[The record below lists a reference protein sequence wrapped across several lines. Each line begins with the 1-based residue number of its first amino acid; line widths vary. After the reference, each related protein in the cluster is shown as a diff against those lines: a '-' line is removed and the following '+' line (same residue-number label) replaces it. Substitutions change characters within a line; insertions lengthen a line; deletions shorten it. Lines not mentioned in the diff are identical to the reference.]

1 MTEKLPSYSVL
12 MSVYFKEKKDWLI
25 QSIESMLNQTVLTD
39 DFVLVKD
46 GKLTDELNETISE
59 YCEKYPDIFH
69 IIELEN
75 GQPMIFEQSARQ
87 IKSYLIANGR
97 GFSKGFVFKYFKKD
111 FNVYSVNSPLV
122 SYYSVDNSFVLTQV
136 TQNNFQE
143 VLCLKTSCATLVF
156 NNKLYVF
163 YLDNSLMGVCSDN
176 LTEKHCIVENISGSN
191 HISAFVH
198 NNCIFVTTDNTLYE
212 IDLNFNVV
220 CKQEINLSLNNMTN
234 NNTTNNYK
242 AYNASYNSN
251 SYKELVYNYNIL
263 KRDVEKLNNKYNELS
278 NYVGSMQEQIRR
290 LRLN

>member
-1 MTEKLPSYSVL
+1 MY
-12 MSVYFKEKKDWLI
+12 
-25 QSIESMLNQTVLTD
+25 
-39 DFVLVKD
+39 
-46 GKLTDELNETISE
+46 
-59 YCEKYPDIFH
+59 H

-97 GFSKGFVFKYFKKD
+97 VFSKGYVFKDFKKD

-136 TQNNFQE
+136 TQNSFQE

-198 NNCIFVTTDNTLYE
+198 NNSIFVTTDNALYE
-212 IDLNFNVV
+212 IDFNFNVV

-234 NNTTNNYK
+234 SNTTNNYK
-242 AYNASYNSN
+242 AYNASSTSN

>member
-1 MTEKLPSYSVL
+1 MY
-12 MSVYFKEKKDWLI
+12 
-25 QSIESMLNQTVLTD
+25 
-39 DFVLVKD
+39 
-46 GKLTDELNETISE
+46 
-59 YCEKYPDIFH
+59 H

-75 GQPMIFEQSARQ
+75 DQPMIFEQSARQ

-97 GFSKGFVFKYFKKD
+97 VFSKGYVFKDFKKD

-136 TQNNFQE
+136 TQNSFQE

-198 NNCIFVTTDNTLYE
+198 NNCIFVTTDNALYE

-220 CKQEINLSLNNMTN
+220 CKQEINLSLNNLPN

-242 AYNASYNSN
+242 AYNASSTSN

>member
-1 MTEKLPSYSVL
+1 MY
-12 MSVYFKEKKDWLI
+12 
-25 QSIESMLNQTVLTD
+25 
-39 DFVLVKD
+39 
-46 GKLTDELNETISE
+46 
-59 YCEKYPDIFH
+59 H

-97 GFSKGFVFKYFKKD
+97 VFSKGYVFKDFKKD
-111 FNVYSVNSPLV
+111 FNVYLVNSPLV

-136 TQNNFQE
+136 TQNSFQE

-176 LTEKHCIVENISGSN
+176 LTEKHCIVENISSSN

-198 NNCIFVTTDNTLYE
+198 NNCIFVTTDNTIYE

-220 CKQEINLSLNNMTN
+220 CKQEINLSLNNLPN

-242 AYNASYNSN
+242 AYNASSNSN

>member
-1 MTEKLPSYSVL
+1 MY
-12 MSVYFKEKKDWLI
+12 
-25 QSIESMLNQTVLTD
+25 
-39 DFVLVKD
+39 
-46 GKLTDELNETISE
+46 
-59 YCEKYPDIFH
+59 H

-97 GFSKGFVFKYFKKD
+97 VFSKGYVFKDFKKD
-111 FNVYSVNSPLV
+111 FNVYLVNSPLV

-136 TQNNFQE
+136 TQNSFQE

-176 LTEKHCIVENISGSN
+176 LTEKHCIVENISSSN

-198 NNCIFVTTDNTLYE
+198 NNCIFVTTDNTIYE

-220 CKQEINLSLNNMTN
+220 CKQEINLSLNNLPN

>member
-1 MTEKLPSYSVL
+1 MY
-12 MSVYFKEKKDWLI
+12 
-25 QSIESMLNQTVLTD
+25 
-39 DFVLVKD
+39 
-46 GKLTDELNETISE
+46 
-59 YCEKYPDIFH
+59 H

-97 GFSKGFVFKYFKKD
+97 VFSKGYVFKDFKKD

-143 VLCLKTSCATLVF
+143 VLCLKTSC
-156 NNKLYVF
+156 
-163 YLDNSLMGVCSDN
+163 SDN
-176 LTEKHCIVENISGSN
+176 LTETHCIVENISGSN

-220 CKQEINLSLNNMTN
+220 CKQEINHSLNNMTN
-234 NNTTNNYK
+234 RNTTNNYK
-242 AYNASYNSN
+242 AYTSNSN

>member
-1 MTEKLPSYSVL
+1 MY
-12 MSVYFKEKKDWLI
+12 
-25 QSIESMLNQTVLTD
+25 
-39 DFVLVKD
+39 
-46 GKLTDELNETISE
+46 
-59 YCEKYPDIFH
+59 H

-97 GFSKGFVFKYFKKD
+97 VFSKGYVFKDFKKD

-136 TQNNFQE
+136 TQNSFQE

-176 LTEKHCIVENISGSN
+176 LTEKHCIVENISSSN

-198 NNCIFVTTDNTLYE
+198 NNCIFVTTDNALYE

-220 CKQEINLSLNNMTN
+220 CKQEINLPLNNLPN

-242 AYNASYNSN
+242 AYNASSNSN

>member
-1 MTEKLPSYSVL
+1 MY
-12 MSVYFKEKKDWLI
+12 
-25 QSIESMLNQTVLTD
+25 
-39 DFVLVKD
+39 
-46 GKLTDELNETISE
+46 
-59 YCEKYPDIFH
+59 H

-97 GFSKGFVFKYFKKD
+97 VFSKGYVFKDFKKD

-136 TQNNFQE
+136 KQNSFQE

-198 NNCIFVTTDNTLYE
+198 NNCIFVTTDNALYE

-220 CKQEINLSLNNMTN
+220 CKQEINLSLNNLPN

-242 AYNASYNSN
+242 AYNASSTSN

-263 KRDVEKLNNKYNELS
+263 KRDIEKLNNKYNELS

>member
-1 MTEKLPSYSVL
+1 MY
-12 MSVYFKEKKDWLI
+12 
-25 QSIESMLNQTVLTD
+25 
-39 DFVLVKD
+39 
-46 GKLTDELNETISE
+46 
-59 YCEKYPDIFH
+59 H

-97 GFSKGFVFKYFKKD
+97 VFSKGYVFKDFKKD

-136 TQNNFQE
+136 TQNSFQE

-176 LTEKHCIVENISGSN
+176 LTEKHCIVENISSSN

-198 NNCIFVTTDNTLYE
+198 NNCIFVTTDNALYK

-234 NNTTNNYK
+234 SNTTNNYK
-242 AYNASYNSN
+242 AYNASSTSN

>member
-1 MTEKLPSYSVL
+1 MY
-12 MSVYFKEKKDWLI
+12 
-25 QSIESMLNQTVLTD
+25 
-39 DFVLVKD
+39 
-46 GKLTDELNETISE
+46 
-59 YCEKYPDIFH
+59 H

-97 GFSKGFVFKYFKKD
+97 VFSKGYVFKDFKKD

-136 TQNNFQE
+136 TQNSFQE

-176 LTEKHCIVENISGSN
+176 FTEKHCIVENISGSN

-234 NNTTNNYK
+234 SNTTNNYK
-242 AYNASYNSN
+242 AYNASSTSN

-263 KRDVEKLNNKYNELS
+263 KRDIEKLNNKYNELS

>member
-1 MTEKLPSYSVL
+1 MY
-12 MSVYFKEKKDWLI
+12 
-25 QSIESMLNQTVLTD
+25 
-39 DFVLVKD
+39 
-46 GKLTDELNETISE
+46 
-59 YCEKYPDIFH
+59 H

-75 GQPMIFEQSARQ
+75 DQPMIFEQSARQ

-97 GFSKGFVFKYFKKD
+97 VFSKGYVFKDFKKD

-136 TQNNFQE
+136 TQNSFQE

-176 LTEKHCIVENISGSN
+176 LTGKHCIVENISGSN

-198 NNCIFVTTDNTLYE
+198 NNCIFVTTDNALYE

-220 CKQEINLSLNNMTN
+220 CKQEINLSLNNLPN

-242 AYNASYNSN
+242 AYNASSTSN

-263 KRDVEKLNNKYNELS
+263 KRDIEKLNNKYNELS

>member
-1 MTEKLPSYSVL
+1 MWEVFMY
-12 MSVYFKEKKDWLI
+12 
-25 QSIESMLNQTVLTD
+25 
-39 DFVLVKD
+39 
-46 GKLTDELNETISE
+46 
-59 YCEKYPDIFH
+59 H

-97 GFSKGFVFKYFKKD
+97 VFSKGYVFKDFKKD

-136 TQNNFQE
+136 TQNSFQE

-176 LTEKHCIVENISGSN
+176 LTEKHCIVENISSSN

-198 NNCIFVTTDNTLYE
+198 NNCIFVTTDNALYE

-234 NNTTNNYK
+234 SNTTNNYK
-242 AYNASYNSN
+242 AYNASSNSN

>member
-1 MTEKLPSYSVL
+1 MY
-12 MSVYFKEKKDWLI
+12 
-25 QSIESMLNQTVLTD
+25 
-39 DFVLVKD
+39 
-46 GKLTDELNETISE
+46 
-59 YCEKYPDIFH
+59 H

-97 GFSKGFVFKYFKKD
+97 VFSKGYVFKDFKKD
-111 FNVYSVNSPLV
+111 FNVYLVNSPLV

-136 TQNNFQE
+136 TQNSFQE

-176 LTEKHCIVENISGSN
+176 LTEKHCIVENISSSN

-198 NNCIFVTTDNTLYE
+198 NNCIFVTTDNTIYE

-220 CKQEINLSLNNMTN
+220 CKQEINLSLNNLPN

-242 AYNASYNSN
+242 TYNASSTSN

>member
-1 MTEKLPSYSVL
+1 MY
-12 MSVYFKEKKDWLI
+12 
-25 QSIESMLNQTVLTD
+25 
-39 DFVLVKD
+39 
-46 GKLTDELNETISE
+46 
-59 YCEKYPDIFH
+59 H

-97 GFSKGFVFKYFKKD
+97 VFSKGYVFKDFKKD

-136 TQNNFQE
+136 TQNSFQE

-198 NNCIFVTTDNTLYE
+198 NNCIFVTTDNALYK

-220 CKQEINLSLNNMTN
+220 CKQEINLSLNNLPN

-242 AYNASYNSN
+242 AYNASSTSN

-263 KRDVEKLNNKYNELS
+263 KRDIEKLNNKYNELS

>member
-1 MTEKLPSYSVL
+1 MWEVFMY
-12 MSVYFKEKKDWLI
+12 
-25 QSIESMLNQTVLTD
+25 
-39 DFVLVKD
+39 
-46 GKLTDELNETISE
+46 
-59 YCEKYPDIFH
+59 H

-97 GFSKGFVFKYFKKD
+97 VFSKGYVFKDFKKD

-136 TQNNFQE
+136 TQNSFQE

-176 LTEKHCIVENISGSN
+176 LTEKHCIVENISSAN

-198 NNCIFVTTDNTLYE
+198 NNCIFVTTDNTIYE

-220 CKQEINLSLNNMTN
+220 CKQEINLSLNNLPN

-242 AYNASYNSN
+242 AYNASSNSN

-278 NYVGSMQEQIRR
+278 NYVGSIQEQIRR

>member
-1 MTEKLPSYSVL
+1 MY
-12 MSVYFKEKKDWLI
+12 
-25 QSIESMLNQTVLTD
+25 
-39 DFVLVKD
+39 
-46 GKLTDELNETISE
+46 
-59 YCEKYPDIFH
+59 H

-97 GFSKGFVFKYFKKD
+97 VFSKGYVFKDFKKV

-136 TQNNFQE
+136 TQNSFQE

-191 HISAFVH
+191 HISAFLH
-198 NNCIFVTTDNTLYE
+198 NNCIFVTTDNALYE

-220 CKQEINLSLNNMTN
+220 CKQEINLSLNNLPN

-242 AYNASYNSN
+242 AYNASSTSN

-263 KRDVEKLNNKYNELS
+263 KRDIEKLNNKYNELS

>member
-1 MTEKLPSYSVL
+1 MY
-12 MSVYFKEKKDWLI
+12 
-25 QSIESMLNQTVLTD
+25 
-39 DFVLVKD
+39 
-46 GKLTDELNETISE
+46 
-59 YCEKYPDIFH
+59 H

-97 GFSKGFVFKYFKKD
+97 VFSKGYVFKDFKKD

-136 TQNNFQE
+136 TQNSFQE
-143 VLCLKTSCATLVF
+143 VLCLKTSCATLVV

-198 NNCIFVTTDNTLYE
+198 NNCIFVTTDNALYE

-234 NNTTNNYK
+234 SNTTNNYK
-242 AYNASYNSN
+242 AYNASSTSN

>member
-1 MTEKLPSYSVL
+1 MWEVFMY
-12 MSVYFKEKKDWLI
+12 
-25 QSIESMLNQTVLTD
+25 
-39 DFVLVKD
+39 
-46 GKLTDELNETISE
+46 
-59 YCEKYPDIFH
+59 H

-87 IKSYLIANGR
+87 IKSYLIANSR
-97 GFSKGFVFKYFKKD
+97 VFSKGYVFKDFKKE
-111 FNVYSVNSPLV
+111 FIVYSVNSPLV
-122 SYYSVDNSFVLTQV
+122 SYYSVVNSFVLTQV
-136 TQNNFQE
+136 TQNSFQE

-176 LTEKHCIVENISGSN
+176 LTEKHCIVENISSSN

-234 NNTTNNYK
+234 SNTTNNYK
-242 AYNASYNSN
+242 AYNASSNSN

>member
-1 MTEKLPSYSVL
+1 MY
-12 MSVYFKEKKDWLI
+12 
-25 QSIESMLNQTVLTD
+25 
-39 DFVLVKD
+39 
-46 GKLTDELNETISE
+46 
-59 YCEKYPDIFH
+59 H

-87 IKSYLIANGR
+87 IKSYLIANCR
-97 GFSKGFVFKYFKKD
+97 FFSKGYVFKDFKKD

-136 TQNNFQE
+136 TQNSFQE

-198 NNCIFVTTDNTLYE
+198 NNCIFVTTDNALYE

-220 CKQEINLSLNNMTN
+220 CKQEINLSLNNLPN

-242 AYNASYNSN
+242 AYNASSTSN

-263 KRDVEKLNNKYNELS
+263 KRDIEKLNNKYNELS

>member
-1 MTEKLPSYSVL
+1 MY
-12 MSVYFKEKKDWLI
+12 
-25 QSIESMLNQTVLTD
+25 
-39 DFVLVKD
+39 
-46 GKLTDELNETISE
+46 
-59 YCEKYPDIFH
+59 H

-97 GFSKGFVFKYFKKD
+97 VFSKGYVFKDFKKD

-136 TQNNFQE
+136 TQNSFQE

-198 NNCIFVTTDNTLYE
+198 NNCIFVTTDNAIYE

-220 CKQEINLSLNNMTN
+220 CKQEINLSLNNLPN

-242 AYNASYNSN
+242 AYNASSTSN

>member
-1 MTEKLPSYSVL
+1 MY
-12 MSVYFKEKKDWLI
+12 
-25 QSIESMLNQTVLTD
+25 
-39 DFVLVKD
+39 
-46 GKLTDELNETISE
+46 
-59 YCEKYPDIFH
+59 H

-97 GFSKGFVFKYFKKD
+97 VFSKGYVFKDFKKD

-136 TQNNFQE
+136 TQNSFQE

-198 NNCIFVTTDNTLYE
+198 NNCIFVTTDNALYE

-220 CKQEINLSLNNMTN
+220 CKREINLSLNNLPN

-242 AYNASYNSN
+242 AYNASSTSN

-263 KRDVEKLNNKYNELS
+263 KRDIEKLNNKYNELS

>member
-1 MTEKLPSYSVL
+1 MY
-12 MSVYFKEKKDWLI
+12 
-25 QSIESMLNQTVLTD
+25 
-39 DFVLVKD
+39 
-46 GKLTDELNETISE
+46 
-59 YCEKYPDIFH
+59 H

-97 GFSKGFVFKYFKKD
+97 VFSKGYVFKDFKKD

-136 TQNNFQE
+136 TQNSFQE

-176 LTEKHCIVENISGSN
+176 LTEKHCIVENISSSN

-198 NNCIFVTTDNTLYE
+198 NNCIFVTTDNTIYE

-220 CKQEINLSLNNMTN
+220 CKQEINLSLNNLPN

-242 AYNASYNSN
+242 AYNASSTSN

>member
-1 MTEKLPSYSVL
+1 MY
-12 MSVYFKEKKDWLI
+12 
-25 QSIESMLNQTVLTD
+25 
-39 DFVLVKD
+39 
-46 GKLTDELNETISE
+46 
-59 YCEKYPDIFH
+59 H

-97 GFSKGFVFKYFKKD
+97 VFSKGYVFKDFKKD

-136 TQNNFQE
+136 TQNSFQE

-198 NNCIFVTTDNTLYE
+198 NNCIFVTTDNALYK

-220 CKQEINLSLNNMTN
+220 CKQEINLSLNNLPN

-242 AYNASYNSN
+242 AYNASSTSN

>member
-1 MTEKLPSYSVL
+1 MY
-12 MSVYFKEKKDWLI
+12 
-25 QSIESMLNQTVLTD
+25 
-39 DFVLVKD
+39 
-46 GKLTDELNETISE
+46 
-59 YCEKYPDIFH
+59 H

-97 GFSKGFVFKYFKKD
+97 VFSKGYVFKDFKKD

-136 TQNNFQE
+136 TQNSFQE

-176 LTEKHCIVENISGSN
+176 LTEKHCIVENISSSN

-198 NNCIFVTTDNTLYE
+198 NNCIFVTTDNALYK

-234 NNTTNNYK
+234 SNTTNNYK

>member
-1 MTEKLPSYSVL
+1 MY
-12 MSVYFKEKKDWLI
+12 
-25 QSIESMLNQTVLTD
+25 
-39 DFVLVKD
+39 
-46 GKLTDELNETISE
+46 
-59 YCEKYPDIFH
+59 H

-97 GFSKGFVFKYFKKD
+97 VFSKGYVFKDFKKD

-136 TQNNFQE
+136 TQNSFQE

-176 LTEKHCIVENISGSN
+176 LTEKHCIVENISSSN

-198 NNCIFVTTDNTLYE
+198 NNCIFVTTYNALYE

-220 CKQEINLSLNNMTN
+220 CKQEINLSLNNLPN

-242 AYNASYNSN
+242 AYNASSNSN

>member
-1 MTEKLPSYSVL
+1 M
-12 MSVYFKEKKDWLI
+12 
-25 QSIESMLNQTVLTD
+25 
-39 DFVLVKD
+39 
-46 GKLTDELNETISE
+46 
-59 YCEKYPDIFH
+59 IFIATNVGGFMYH

-97 GFSKGFVFKYFKKD
+97 VFSKGYVFKDFKKD

-136 TQNNFQE
+136 TQNSFQE

-198 NNCIFVTTDNTLYE
+198 NNCIFVTTDNALYE

-234 NNTTNNYK
+234 SNTTNNYK
-242 AYNASYNSN
+242 AYNASSTSN

>member
-1 MTEKLPSYSVL
+1 MY
-12 MSVYFKEKKDWLI
+12 
-25 QSIESMLNQTVLTD
+25 
-39 DFVLVKD
+39 
-46 GKLTDELNETISE
+46 
-59 YCEKYPDIFH
+59 H

-97 GFSKGFVFKYFKKD
+97 VFSKGYVFKDFKKD

-136 TQNNFQE
+136 TQNSFQE

-176 LTEKHCIVENISGSN
+176 LTEKHCIVENISSSN

-220 CKQEINLSLNNMTN
+220 CKQEINLSLNNLPN

-242 AYNASYNSN
+242 AYNASSTSN

>member
-1 MTEKLPSYSVL
+1 MWEVFMY
-12 MSVYFKEKKDWLI
+12 
-25 QSIESMLNQTVLTD
+25 
-39 DFVLVKD
+39 
-46 GKLTDELNETISE
+46 
-59 YCEKYPDIFH
+59 H

-97 GFSKGFVFKYFKKD
+97 VFSKGYVFKDFKKD

-136 TQNNFQE
+136 TQNSFQE

-176 LTEKHCIVENISGSN
+176 LTEKHCIVDNISSSN

-198 NNCIFVTTDNTLYE
+198 NNCIFVTTDNTIYE

-234 NNTTNNYK
+234 SNTTNNYK
-242 AYNASYNSN
+242 SYTSNSN

>member
-1 MTEKLPSYSVL
+1 MY
-12 MSVYFKEKKDWLI
+12 
-25 QSIESMLNQTVLTD
+25 
-39 DFVLVKD
+39 
-46 GKLTDELNETISE
+46 
-59 YCEKYPDIFH
+59 H

-97 GFSKGFVFKYFKKD
+97 VFSKGYVFKDFKKD

-136 TQNNFQE
+136 TQNSFQE

-220 CKQEINLSLNNMTN
+220 CKQDNS
-234 NNTTNNYK
+234 NTTNNYK

>member
-1 MTEKLPSYSVL
+1 MY
-12 MSVYFKEKKDWLI
+12 
-25 QSIESMLNQTVLTD
+25 
-39 DFVLVKD
+39 
-46 GKLTDELNETISE
+46 
-59 YCEKYPDIFH
+59 H

-75 GQPMIFEQSARQ
+75 DQPMIFEQSARQ

-97 GFSKGFVFKYFKKD
+97 VFSKGYVFKDFKKD
-111 FNVYSVNSPLV
+111 FYVYSVNSPLV

-136 TQNNFQE
+136 TQNSFQE

-198 NNCIFVTTDNTLYE
+198 NNCIFVTTDNALYE

-220 CKQEINLSLNNMTN
+220 CKQEINLSLNNLPN

-242 AYNASYNSN
+242 AYNASSTSN

-263 KRDVEKLNNKYNELS
+263 KRDIEKLNNKYNELS

>member
-1 MTEKLPSYSVL
+1 MY
-12 MSVYFKEKKDWLI
+12 
-25 QSIESMLNQTVLTD
+25 
-39 DFVLVKD
+39 
-46 GKLTDELNETISE
+46 
-59 YCEKYPDIFH
+59 H

-97 GFSKGFVFKYFKKD
+97 VFSKGYVFKDFKKD
-111 FNVYSVNSPLV
+111 FNVYLVNSPLV

-136 TQNNFQE
+136 TQNSFQE

-176 LTEKHCIVENISGSN
+176 LTEKHCIVENISSSN

-220 CKQEINLSLNNMTN
+220 CKQEINLSLNNLPN

-242 AYNASYNSN
+242 AYNASSTSN

>member
-1 MTEKLPSYSVL
+1 MWEVFMY
-12 MSVYFKEKKDWLI
+12 
-25 QSIESMLNQTVLTD
+25 
-39 DFVLVKD
+39 
-46 GKLTDELNETISE
+46 
-59 YCEKYPDIFH
+59 H

-97 GFSKGFVFKYFKKD
+97 VFSKGYVFKDFKKD

-136 TQNNFQE
+136 TQNSFQE

-198 NNCIFVTTDNTLYE
+198 NNCIFVTTDNALYE

-242 AYNASYNSN
+242 AYNASSTSN

-263 KRDVEKLNNKYNELS
+263 KRDIEKLNNKYNELS

>member
-1 MTEKLPSYSVL
+1 MY
-12 MSVYFKEKKDWLI
+12 
-25 QSIESMLNQTVLTD
+25 
-39 DFVLVKD
+39 
-46 GKLTDELNETISE
+46 
-59 YCEKYPDIFH
+59 H

-97 GFSKGFVFKYFKKD
+97 VFSKGYVFKDFKKD

-136 TQNNFQE
+136 TQNSFQE

-176 LTEKHCIVENISGSN
+176 LTEKHCIFENISGSN

-198 NNCIFVTTDNTLYE
+198 NNCIFVTTDNTIYE

-220 CKQEINLSLNNMTN
+220 CKQEINLSLNNLPN

-242 AYNASYNSN
+242 AYNASSTSN

>member
-1 MTEKLPSYSVL
+1 MY
-12 MSVYFKEKKDWLI
+12 
-25 QSIESMLNQTVLTD
+25 
-39 DFVLVKD
+39 
-46 GKLTDELNETISE
+46 
-59 YCEKYPDIFH
+59 H

-97 GFSKGFVFKYFKKD
+97 VFSKGYVFKDFKKD

-136 TQNNFQE
+136 TQNSFQE

-176 LTEKHCIVENISGSN
+176 LTEKHCIVENISSSN

-234 NNTTNNYK
+234 SNTTNNYK
-242 AYNASYNSN
+242 AYNASSKSH

-278 NYVGSMQEQIRR
+278 NYDGSMQEQIRR
-290 LRLN
+290 IRLN

>member
-1 MTEKLPSYSVL
+1 MWEVFMY
-12 MSVYFKEKKDWLI
+12 
-25 QSIESMLNQTVLTD
+25 
-39 DFVLVKD
+39 
-46 GKLTDELNETISE
+46 
-59 YCEKYPDIFH
+59 H

-97 GFSKGFVFKYFKKD
+97 VFSKGYVFKDFKKD

-220 CKQEINLSLNNMTN
+220 CKQEINHSLNNMTN
-234 NNTTNNYK
+234 RNTTNNYK
-242 AYNASYNSN
+242 AYTSNSN

>member
-1 MTEKLPSYSVL
+1 MWEVFMY
-12 MSVYFKEKKDWLI
+12 
-25 QSIESMLNQTVLTD
+25 
-39 DFVLVKD
+39 
-46 GKLTDELNETISE
+46 
-59 YCEKYPDIFH
+59 H

-97 GFSKGFVFKYFKKD
+97 VFSKGYVFKDFKKD

-136 TQNNFQE
+136 TQNSFQE

-191 HISAFVH
+191 YISAFVH
-198 NNCIFVTTDNTLYE
+198 NNCIFVTTDNALYE

-234 NNTTNNYK
+234 SNTTNNYK

>member
-1 MTEKLPSYSVL
+1 MWEVFMY
-12 MSVYFKEKKDWLI
+12 
-25 QSIESMLNQTVLTD
+25 
-39 DFVLVKD
+39 
-46 GKLTDELNETISE
+46 
-59 YCEKYPDIFH
+59 H

-97 GFSKGFVFKYFKKD
+97 VFSKGYVFNDFKKD

-136 TQNNFQE
+136 TQNSFQE

-176 LTEKHCIVENISGSN
+176 LTEKHCIVENISSSN

-234 NNTTNNYK
+234 SNTTNNYK
-242 AYNASYNSN
+242 AYNASSNSN

>member
-1 MTEKLPSYSVL
+1 MWEVFTY
-12 MSVYFKEKKDWLI
+12 
-25 QSIESMLNQTVLTD
+25 
-39 DFVLVKD
+39 
-46 GKLTDELNETISE
+46 
-59 YCEKYPDIFH
+59 H

-97 GFSKGFVFKYFKKD
+97 VFSKGYVFKDFKKD

-136 TQNNFQE
+136 TQNSFQE

-198 NNCIFVTTDNTLYE
+198 NNCIFVTTDNALYE

-234 NNTTNNYK
+234 SNTTNNYK
-242 AYNASYNSN
+242 AYNASSTSN

>member
-1 MTEKLPSYSVL
+1 MY
-12 MSVYFKEKKDWLI
+12 
-25 QSIESMLNQTVLTD
+25 
-39 DFVLVKD
+39 
-46 GKLTDELNETISE
+46 
-59 YCEKYPDIFH
+59 H

-97 GFSKGFVFKYFKKD
+97 VFSKGYVFKDFKKD

-136 TQNNFQE
+136 TQNSFQE

-156 NNKLYVF
+156 NNNLYVF

-176 LTEKHCIVENISGSN
+176 LTEKHCIVDNISSSN

-198 NNCIFVTTDNTLYE
+198 NNCIFVTTDNTIYE

-234 NNTTNNYK
+234 SNTTNNYK
-242 AYNASYNSN
+242 SYTSNSN